1 MKKNPR
7 TILYLILIALC
18 ITGAITGS
26 FFDLQISEKLY
37 IGDSLPAKLISLFTV
52 FVFCGSCFFFLG
64 VLFRQLWER
73 YLKVTRRVITAA
85 IFTYLFCST
94 AALCGAKILNDPIFA
109 GKLTE
114 IQGTLWGS
122 LITGSIIYIAF
133 FMLGIIINGKKADPD
148 KIKTL
153 IKLILIFT
161 IGFFIAHYL
170 NCMIERPSYSLLIS
184 EGNPDGFM
192 KWYQIP
198 KGSKLLMSLND
209 LISSPQGSFVSS
221 HVLYAVL
228 FIVIFP
234 AYSLAIPSLKKYE
247 KHLMVIAG
255 ILSVSVI
262 ICRMITGNNYLTD
275 ISFAAFYSLKFCMSY
290 EGFRK
295 PKRRISKSIF
305 KKFRD

>member
-1 MKKNPR
+1 
-7 TILYLILIALC
+7 
-18 ITGAITGS
+18 
-26 FFDLQISEKLY
+26 
-37 IGDSLPAKLISLFTV
+37 
-52 FVFCGSCFFFLG
+52 
-64 VLFRQLWER
+64 
-73 YLKVTRRVITAA
+73 
-85 IFTYLFCST
+85 
-94 AALCGAKILNDPIFA
+94 
-109 GKLTE
+109 
-114 IQGTLWGS
+114 
-122 LITGSIIYIAF
+122 
-133 FMLGIIINGKKADPD
+133 MLGIVINGEKADPD

-184 EGNPDGFM
+184 EGNPAGFM

-209 LISSPQGSFVSS
+209 LISSHQGSFVSS

-234 AYSLAIPSLKKYE
+234 AYSLAIPSLKKYGR
-247 KHLMVIAG
+247 HLMVIAG

-275 ISFAAFYSLKFCMSY
+275 ISFAAFYSLKFCISY
-290 EGFRK
+290 DGFKK

>member
-94 AALCGAKILNDPIFA
+94 AALCGAKILNDPLFA

-133 FMLGIIINGKKADPD
+133 FMLGIVINGKK
-148 KIKTL
+148 
-153 IKLILIFT
+153 LILT
-161 IGFFIAHYL
+161 
-170 NCMIERPSYSLLIS
+170 R
-184 EGNPDGFM
+184 
-192 KWYQIP
+192 
-198 KGSKLLMSLND
+198 
-209 LISSPQGSFVSS
+209 
-221 HVLYAVL
+221 
-228 FIVIFP
+228 
-234 AYSLAIPSLKKYE
+234 
-247 KHLMVIAG
+247 
-255 ILSVSVI
+255 
-262 ICRMITGNNYLTD
+262 
-275 ISFAAFYSLKFCMSY
+275 
-290 EGFRK
+290 
-295 PKRRISKSIF
+295 
-305 KKFRD
+305 

>member
-1 MKKNPR
+1 
-7 TILYLILIALC
+7 
-18 ITGAITGS
+18 
-26 FFDLQISEKLY
+26 
-37 IGDSLPAKLISLFTV
+37 
-52 FVFCGSCFFFLG
+52 
-64 VLFRQLWER
+64 
-73 YLKVTRRVITAA
+73 
-85 IFTYLFCST
+85 
-94 AALCGAKILNDPIFA
+94 
-109 GKLTE
+109 
-114 IQGTLWGS
+114 
-122 LITGSIIYIAF
+122 
-133 FMLGIIINGKKADPD
+133 
-148 KIKTL
+148 
-153 IKLILIFT
+153 
-161 IGFFIAHYL
+161 
-170 NCMIERPSYSLLIS
+170 
-184 EGNPDGFM
+184 M

-247 KHLMVIAG
+247 KRLMVIAG